1 MNQRARMIMSVL
13 AVPVLAVIVFA
24 VYGYVQHYTAVFL
37 FPRVVPRPY
46 TEMIICA
53 VLGAIAAGAVV
64 GYPLALLFRRG
75 IFIAAVVAAVPVLL
89 MRVPEIIEHWEKDQV
104 VVYMSSVESVVLLAA
119 LVAGAWLARKQLR
132 SNSAMYSDT
141 YSAPLRAPSSARN
154 RER

>member
-1 MNQRARMIMSVL
+1 MNDRARTIMAVL

-24 VYGYVQHYTAVFL
+24 VYGYVQHYAAVFF
-37 FPRVVPRPY
+37 FPRIVPRPY
-46 TEMIICA
+46 TEMIACA

-64 GYPLALLFRRG
+64 GYPLALLFRKA
-75 IFIAAVVAAVPVLL
+75 IFYAAVASAVPVLL
-89 MRVPEIIEHWEKDQV
+89 LRVPEIIEYWNKDQV
-104 VVYMSSVESVVLLAA
+104 VVYMSSLESVVLLAA
-119 LVAGAWLARKQLR
+119 LVGGAWLARKQLR